1 MYSNA
6 CPARSRA
13 ALWTMMTAAGLL
25 MAACGGGDDPDV
37 VLTQQLEAAAPAGA
51 GTAYFVLPD
60 AGDFAA
66 IPQDPRNRLSSHK
79 VVLGSFLFHETALSS
94 MAKHEEGMYTYS
106 CATCHHAAAGF
117 QAGRRQGIGDG
128 GVGFGSKGEA
138 RERNPMYPEP
148 DVDVQ
153 QIRSPSALNIAYQ
166 TNVLWN
172 GQFGASGVNVGTE
185 AQWTPGTPKENNTLG
200 YEGVETQAIAGLTVH
215 RLKMDADTAQ
225 RLGYKAWF
233 DSAFAD
239 VPEASRYTAET
250 AGLAIAA
257 YERTL
262 LANEAPF
269 QRWLR
274 GEAGALTLRQK
285 QGAILFFGAAG
296 CAACHTGPA
305 LDSMTFHALGMN
317 DLVGEGVIAGS
328 AAAPE
333 HKGRGG
339 FTLRD
344 EDLYKFKTPQLYN
357 LRDVQALGHGASF
370 QSVEAVVRYKN
381 AAVPQNPNVPATQ
394 LAREFVPLGLDDDRI
409 AALVDFVSNA
419 LYDPRLAR
427 YAPDALPS
435 GMCFPNN
442 DPASRA
448 PGRC

>member
-1 MYSNA
+1 MYSKA
-6 CPARSRA
+6 CPTRRRA
-13 ALWTMMTAAGLL
+13 VPLSMAAAAALL
-25 MAACGGGDDPDV
+25 MAACGGGDDPDA
-37 VLTQQLEAAAPAGA
+37 VLTQQLESAAPAGA
-51 GTAYFVLPD
+51 GTAYFVLPSSAELD
-60 AGDFAA
+60 A
-66 IPQDPRNRLSSHK
+66 IPQDPRNRLSNRK

-94 MAKHEEGMYTYS
+94 MARHDEGTYTYS

-117 QAGRRQGIGDG
+117 QSGRRQGIGDG
-128 GVGFGSKGEA
+128 GVGFGGKGEA
-138 RERNPMYPEP
+138 RERNPNYPEA

-172 GQFGASGVNVGTE
+172 GQFGATGVNAGTE
-185 AQWTPGTPKENNTLG
+185 AQWTPGTPKEKNTLG
-200 YEGVETQAIAGLTVH
+200 YEGVETQAIAGMTVH
-215 RLKMDADTAQ
+215 RLQMDADTAQ

-239 VPEASRYTAET
+239 VPEASRYSAET

-262 LANEAPF
+262 LADEAPF

-274 GEAGALTLRQK
+274 GDRGAMSAQQK

-317 DLVGEGVIAGS
+317 DLVGDGVIAS
-328 AAAPE
+328 NAAAPE

-344 EDLYKFKTPQLYN
+344 EDMYRFKTPQLYN
-357 LRDVQALGHGASF
+357 LKDVGALGHGASF
-370 QSVEAVVRYKN
+370 GSVDAVVRYKN
-381 AAVPQNPNVPATQ
+381 AAVPQNGNVPPTQ
-394 LAREFVPLGLDDDRI
+394 LAREFVPLGLDDRQI
-409 AALVDFVSNA
+409 AALVDFIDNA
-419 LYDPRLAR
+419 LYDPRLTR
-427 YAPDALPS
+427 YVPAALPS
-435 GMCFPNN
+435 GLCFPNN
-442 DPASRA
+442 DPASRV
-448 PGRC
+448 PGMC